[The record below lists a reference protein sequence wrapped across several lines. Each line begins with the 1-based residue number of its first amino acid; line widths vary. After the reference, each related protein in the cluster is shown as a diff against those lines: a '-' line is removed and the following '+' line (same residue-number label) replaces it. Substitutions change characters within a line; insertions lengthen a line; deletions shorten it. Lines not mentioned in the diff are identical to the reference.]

1 MSNINIEYIEI
12 DDYFFAKNGECV
24 AYSGPFGNC
33 QNFCIND
40 FAGLLWMAS
49 KDKNYLVNYLV
60 EVSSKWSRYFLVI
73 DITTATH
80 EKLKKFIEDNNLNLP
95 FVVETPYKNNND
107 SSMVLCILNLNNLT

>member
-1 MSNINIEYIEI
+1 MSNINIKYIEI

-33 QNFCIND
+33 QNFCINH

-60 EVSSKWSRYFLVI
+60 EVSNRWHRYFLVI

-80 EKLKKFIEDNNLNLP
+80 EKLKKFIGDNNLNLP